1 MIKYCFA
8 LIFAVCVNLPPEF
21 MVRSEKTNW
30 GLLFCSKTA
39 LLLIVIAPML
49 KVPVE
54 SANFGVLVPPSVK
67 VWKAIGAPLAV
78 TVTAESMVT
87 SSVAVGTTPP
97 LQFDA
102 TDHEPLPPIHLID
115 AALTSERKNAGKITA
130 AAHLHAE
137 KNQRLT
143 LLLETQFSRDRIA
156 QQLIIPVF
164 IPPKTS

>member
-1 MIKYCFA
+1 
-8 LIFAVCVNLPPEF
+8 
-21 MVRSEKTNW
+21 MVISEKTNCK
-30 GLLFCSKTA
+30 LLFCSKTA
-39 LLLIVIAPML
+39 LLLIVIAPTFS
-49 KVPVE
+49 VPVE
-54 SANFGVLVPPSVK
+54 SISLGALVPPSTK
-67 VWKAIGAPLAV
+67 VLKDIGAPLAV
-78 TVTAESMVT
+78 TVTAASMVT
-87 SSVAVGTTPP
+87 SSVAVGRTPP
-97 LQFDA
+97 LQLDA